1 MDDRIGMIAWFERWL
16 TSLRAR
22 PRSTI
27 DLAGARPL
35 SSTLTV
41 YVIDVDGR
49 RTVLAAGTHALCV
62 LSSYPTP
69 PYVAPEGAQTPS
81 V

>member
-1 MDDRIGMIAWFERWL
+1 VDDRIRVIAWFERWMAR
-16 TSLRAR
+16 LRVR
-22 PRSTI
+22 PRLNI
-27 DLAGARPL
+27 EVAGARPL
-35 SSTLTV
+35 SSALTI

-69 PYVAPEGAQTPS
+69 PSVAPEGAQTAS

>member
-1 MDDRIGMIAWFERWL
+1 MDDRIGMIAWFERWMER
-16 TSLRAR
+16 LRTR
-22 PRSTI
+22 PRLKI
-27 DLAGARPL
+27 DVAGARPL
-35 SSTLTV
+35 SSTLTI

-49 RTVLAAGTHALCV
+49 RTVLAAATHALCV

-69 PYVAPEGAQTPS
+69 PSVVPEGPQTAS

>member
-1 MDDRIGMIAWFERWL
+1 MDGRIGMIAWIERWIAR
-16 TSLRAR
+16 LRTR
-22 PRSTI
+22 PRLII
-27 DLAGARPL
+27 DVAGARPL
-35 SSTLTV
+35 SSALTI
-41 YVIDVDGR
+41 YVVDVDGR

-69 PYVAPEGAQTPS
+69 PSVAPEGARTAS

>member
-1 MDDRIGMIAWFERWL
+1 MIAWVKRWMAQL
-16 TSLRAR
+16 QAR
-22 PRSTI
+22 PRLTI
-27 DLAGARPL
+27 DVVGARPL
-35 SSTLTV
+35 SSCITV
-41 YVIDVDGR
+41 YIIDVDGR

-69 PYVAPEGAQTPS
+69 PRGTPEGQQTAF